1 MLDISPKSFISSD
14 LIGNKI
20 ANKIK
25 ITSPCYLCDYS
36 NAYILVKV
44 TLTFIGKGAYSAIT
58 DAYGNNKQVLYKYL
72 AQFIDCIF
80 EITNIKKDYAKDL
93 DVVMLMLMHNLE

>member
-1 MLDISPKSFISSD
+1 MMIQEYDTMNTNSQIKFKTSILKSS
-14 LIGNKI
+14 
-20 ANKIK
+20 
-25 ITSPCYLCDYS
+25 LCDYS

-44 TLTFIGKGAYSAIT
+44 TLTFVGKEAYSAIT

-93 DVVMLMLMHNLE
+93 DVVMLMLMLNLE